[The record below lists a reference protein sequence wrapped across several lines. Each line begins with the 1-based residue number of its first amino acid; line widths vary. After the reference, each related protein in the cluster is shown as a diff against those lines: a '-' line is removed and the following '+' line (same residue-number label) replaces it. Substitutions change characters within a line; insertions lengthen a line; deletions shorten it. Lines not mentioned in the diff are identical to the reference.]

1 MCHGDAVEIVQGSVH
16 KAFPLDDPSRVGE
29 VRRHV
34 AALCVELGF
43 DEVLSAQ
50 AAIVVNELGTNLVK
64 HAKGGRLLVATRSGA
79 VPELEI
85 LSIDQGPGIGDL
97 AMAMR
102 DGFSTAGS
110 PGTGLGAVK
119 RLAADFGI
127 HSDLAKGTVAVAR
140 LRRGAGPRS
149 QFRCGVVAL
158 PAPGEVVCGDGWAL
172 AFEDAQAAVLLADGL
187 GHGEHAAEASQAAVS
202 LFVQQAFAPLKEA
215 LESAHASLRMTRG
228 AAVTR
233 AVLDAEAN
241 TVRMVGAGNVLMRL
255 VSGTSNRSV
264 LPQNGTVGVQIRRV
278 EEIRQEWPPHA
289 MAVVHSDGLQSRW
302 PPEAITPLLGAD
314 PSLAAAVLLRDYG
327 RGPDDVTIVA
337 LRRDD

>member
-1 MCHGDAVEIVQGSVH
+1 LCHGDAVEIVQGSVH

-64 HAKGGRLLVATRSGA
+64 HAKGGRLLVATRGGA

-85 LSIDQGPGIGDL
+85 LSIDHGPGIGDL

-149 QFRCGVVAL
+149 QFRYGVVAL

-172 AFEDAQAAVLLADGL
+172 AFQDERAALLLADGL

-202 LFVQQAFAPLKEA
+202 LFVQQPFAQLKEA
-215 LESAHASLRMTRG
+215 QESAHASLRMTRG

-233 AVLDAEAN
+233 AVLDGDAN

-289 MAVVHSDGLQSRW
+289 VAVVHSDGLQSRW